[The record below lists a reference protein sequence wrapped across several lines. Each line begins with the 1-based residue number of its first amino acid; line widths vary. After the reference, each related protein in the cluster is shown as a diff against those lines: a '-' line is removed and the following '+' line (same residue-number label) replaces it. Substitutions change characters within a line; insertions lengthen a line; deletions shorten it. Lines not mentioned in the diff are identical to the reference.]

1 MTFRIAAPLACKGS
15 CPDEI
20 VADGVITLESAD
32 AFREIAA
39 RLAPNRIGVRLSS
52 PGGNLVGGLQ
62 LGQALRELK
71 ATVTVGKGTR
81 CVSACVYAFLGGTVR
96 RVAAGGKVGVHR
108 FRPADDEADESVSAA
123 LIKRTIE
130 VLKSY
135 VTDMG
140 ADAELIG
147 LAASVAPS
155 AVRYL
160 DAGELRRY
168 RVVN

>member
-1 MTFRIAAPLACKGS
+1 MTFRIAAPPGCKGS
-15 CPDEI
+15 CADEI
-20 VADGVITLESAD
+20 VADGLITLDSAD
-32 AFREIAA
+32 AFREAVAKLRVSPIA
-39 RLAPNRIGVRLSS
+39 VRLSS

-62 LGQALRELK
+62 LGHALHELN
-71 ATVTVGKGTR
+71 ATVTVAKGAR

-96 RVAAGGKVGVHR
+96 RVAAGGRIGVHP
-108 FRPADDEADESVSAA
+108 FRPADNEPVETVSAA

-135 VTDMG
+135 VTEMG
-140 ADAELIG
+140 ADPGLID
-147 LAASVAPS
+147 LAASVPPTT
-155 AVRYL
+155 VRYL